1 MKKLFEFNVPKEV
14 EIEEIETSKN
24 EKGEEVKITKK
35 NKTKEQVKVFIRKPT
50 RALFDEAELFYGVR
64 LSEGIKAGLLTRALL
79 AKRFTND
86 GGVLSEEEKNV
97 YATLYVALFEKQNEF
112 QKLSIKDESERTETE
127 KARYKKII
135 TELTQLRTEIQDF
148 ETAQASLFDQ
158 TAENRAR
165 NKTILWWVLQLGYYI
180 NDKSEELPFF
190 GQGEFEGKLRVYDT
204 IEETGSEFEN
214 LVCRKLA
221 YFVSFWYVGRAASQ
235 EDFERLA
242 ALSSETSAIEEAVQK
257 EETKEEVKKSDS

>member
-1 MKKLFEFNVPKEV
+1 MKKLFEFMVPKEV

-24 EKGEEVKITKK
+24 EKGEEVKTTKK
-35 NKTKEQVKVFIRKPT
+35 VKKKEQVKVFLRKPT

-79 AKRFTND
+79 SKRFTND

-97 YATLYVALFEKQNEF
+97 YATLYVALFERQNEF
-112 QKLSIKDESERTETE
+112 QKLSIKDESERTEQE
-127 KARYKKII
+127 KIRYKEVVGEL
-135 TELTQLRTEIQDF
+135 TELRTQIQDF

-165 NKTILWWVLQLGYYI
+165 NKTILWWVLQLAYAFDEKGREY
-180 NDKSEELPFF
+180 PFF
-190 GQGEFEGKLRVYDT
+190 GEGDYYSKIKVYDN
-204 IEETGSEFEN
+204 IEENGTDFEN

-221 YFVSFWYVGRAASQ
+221 YFVSFWYVGRASSQ
-235 EDFERLA
+235 EEFQKLA
-242 ALSSETSAIEEAVQK
+242 AATL
-257 EETKEEVKKSDS
+257 EVDEPLVESKGEIKITDKNE